1 MCLQAVLVHTR
12 ELCVVDLL
20 SSILYAHACLHACE
34 MKTCRVK
41 PMLHASTVKFK
52 LSCTV
57 VWIHVQVF
65 LVPTYLRLVLFLA
78 IFITG
83 LNLCIFIHMYVAV
96 TNI

>member
-12 ELCVVDLL
+12 ELCVVGLL
-20 SSILYAHACLHACE
+20 SSVLHAHACLHACE
-34 MKTCRVK
+34 MKMCHVE
-41 PMLHASTVKFK
+41 PMLHTSSVKFK
-52 LSCTV
+52 LTCTI

-65 LVPTYLRLVLFLA
+65 LVLTCLLLVLFLA

-83 LNLCIFIHMYVAV
+83 LNLRIYIHMYVAV